1 MDNKGKPFNCFN
13 VMNKNNFNN
22 SELSKFGMQQPD
34 MPLNRNLM
42 RTNKAVSRI
51 ENNKNFFKD
60 DSSLTFGSGKREFK
74 DFNCLN
80 IGVPTNQ
87 ILSPYIL
94 YTDVMSIGNG
104 NNSNDIYWVLKYN
117 YLSVIEKI
125 NKELGVKYSFLSPME
140 ILGVTLYTD
149 ERLNTNLVFSTF
161 DFAVE
166 ILRDFEEKEVIKDL
180 MENPSIVGKKLVC
193 RLSSLR
199 SIKYPKQFKKQ
210 YPHLFKTYEIVKQGV
225 TLINALK
232 TSSSSKMKKDAIL
245 VELLKKWGGTEE
257 EWMEYSNDFS
267 LEKYVNDIADM
278 YELYFNNLG
287 DVFNII
293 GKTPIYFTK
302 ACNIDENKLSLLA
315 AFCSLVSSN
324 MSGLDI
330 SDKQKYL
337 YYVASYIKEY
347 KTKQKGETLKVID
360 ISKNVK
366 SLSQK
371 TTISYDYISKCFSDL
386 LIDNPE
392 LSFVDF
398 SRDYFSGMTNEEI
411 EKYMESYL
419 NDVRLNWDFLPPG
432 DETVSN
438 ETFSLIQEESKKHKE
453 IDEEAFKQHL
463 IELFMEKKSF
473 FESSDPFCV
482 LKGKG
487 AFSGYVGYCYSNG
500 KIILDKYY
508 ENDKKK
514 KLAFG
519 EAIYVMDLFNFYALS
534 KMSKKALIS
543 GNLCKRYY
551 HRGEW
556 KDRVKEEISSGI
568 AMQKSEINKRINNM
582 KKDSE

>member
-1 MDNKGKPFNCFN
+1 MDSKSFNCFN
-13 VMNKNNFNN
+13 VMNKNNLNNN
-22 SELSKFGMQQPD
+22 SDLLKLGIQQSN
-34 MPLNRNLM
+34 MPLGRSL
-42 RTNKAVSRI
+42 RETNKSASRI
-51 ENNKNFFKD
+51 ENNKSFFKD
-60 DSSLTFGSGKREFK
+60 DSILTFGRGKREFK

-94 YTDVMSIGNG
+94 YTDIMSIGNG
-104 NNSNDIYWVLKYN
+104 NNGNDIYWVLNYN
-117 YLSVIEKI
+117 YLSIIEKI
-125 NKELGVKYSFLSPME
+125 NKQLGVKYSFLSPMS

-149 ERLNTNLVFSTF
+149 ENLNTNLVFSTF
-161 DFAVE
+161 EFAVS
-166 ILRDFEEKEVIKDL
+166 ILRNFEGKELIADL
-180 MENPSIVGKKLVC
+180 MRNPSVVGKELVC
-193 RLSSLR
+193 RLSNLR
-199 SIKYPKQFKKQ
+199 NIMYPKQFKKQ
-210 YPHLFKTYEIVKQGV
+210 YPYLFEMYETVKNGV

-232 TSSSSKMKKDAIL
+232 ISTNKMKKDAVL
-245 VELLKKWGGTEE
+245 VEFLKRWGGTEA

-287 DVFNII
+287 DVFNVI

-302 ACNIDENKLSLLA
+302 SCNIDEKKLSLLA

-324 MSGLDI
+324 IDSLDI
-330 SDKQKYL
+330 NDKQKYL

-347 KTKQKGETLKVID
+347 KNKQKGETLKVID

-386 LIDNPE
+386 LVDNPE
-392 LSFVDF
+392 LSFIDF
-398 SRDYFSGMTNEEI
+398 SRDYFSGMTNDEI

-432 DETVSN
+432 DDTVSN

-534 KMSKKALIS
+534 KMSKRALIS

-556 KDRVKEEISSGI
+556 KERVKEEIESGNPI
-568 AMQKSEINKRINNM
+568 AKSELGVLIKKMNT
-582 KKDSE
+582 KKDV